1 MACTPKAWIP
11 APGLLAGVHIPER
24 SRRGAGPD
32 CGPSSAAAGC
42 CPLWARV
49 SGENTKPVNAAII
62 AINTIVRS
70 RKRLAI
76 GTPFDFLLASFYF
89 QCRSE
94 ARKLISYDQA
104 E

>member
-24 SRRGAGPD
+24 SRRGAGPG
-32 CGPSSAAAGC
+32 CGLSSVVVGC
-42 CPLWARV
+42 CPLWARE
-49 SGENTKPVNAAII
+49 SGENTNPVKAAIA
-62 AINTIVRS
+62 AINKVVRS
-70 RKRLAI
+70 RKRLVI

-94 ARKLISYDQA
+94 ARKLISYYQA